1 MRLVQMAFFFYD
13 IPIRMEGPT
22 YIVILSIMYVGGGG
36 VGQLDAG
43 EA

>member
-1 MRLVQMAFFFYD
+1 MHLVQMAFFFYD
-13 IPIRMEGPT
+13 ISIKVEGPT
-22 YIVILSIMYVGGGG
+22 YVVILSIMYVRGEG

>member
-1 MRLVQMAFFFYD
+1 VRLVQMAFFFYD

-22 YIVILSIMYVGGGG
+22 YIVILSIMYVGGG